1 MISCCLATSYYK
13 YTAWVESLGDAI
25 DDNLRQHQSSQRS
38 DPLKMT
44 LYNSPQVAARFEALR
59 EVCTR
64 PSRSVEYPRKGDVS
78 NDKADKSAPAKLSE
92 FFGVNVY
99 GIQEL
104 RETLPKPVFADLLHQ
119 MSGNKVMDKPTA
131 DAVAH
136 AVKVW
141 AMERGATHFTHW
153 FQPLTNSTAEKHDSF
168 LSLNYTMDGGNL
180 AVKAMDSF
188 SGTQLMQAEPDA
200 SSFPNGGMRST
211 FEARGYT
218 VWDTTSPM
226 FLQDG
231 PHKTKI
237 LYIPSIFIS
246 YNGEALD
253 EKTILLRSCS
263 ALSKAAIELLRVLGD
278 KESNKVH
285 VTLGTEQEFFL
296 VDRGMYT
303 LRPDLKITGRTL
315 LGSVPAKHQQ
325 LEDHY
330 FGHIPSKVLAA
341 ISEAELELWKLGVPV
356 KTRHNEVAPQQ
367 FEMAPVFEE
376 ASVAVDH
383 NLLTMQI
390 IHKIAHRYGLK
401 ALFHE
406 KPFKGVNGS
415 GKHCNW
421 SMCTD
426 SGKNLLDPTEK
437 PEENE
442 TFLLIL
448 CAILLGLK
456 RHSGLLSAAIAS
468 ASNEHRLGAN
478 EAPPSII
485 SAFLGAQ
492 LTEILNVIEEGHEPK
507 TPSKITKNIRVG
519 GTMIDVKIA
528 HLPEISRDSTD
539 RNRTSPFAFTGNKF
553 EFRAVGSSQSPS
565 FPVTMVNAAVASALQ
580 DVVKMLKD
588 KMGNKDSPSKNE
600 IFEVIKTLIK
610 ETKAI
615 RFEGDG
621 YSNEWVK
628 EAASRG
634 LPNLKDA
641 PAAFKMLLDKSNQDM
656 LVNKLEIV
664 NESELLSRF
673 NILCE
678 KYSKDLLIEA
688 KTLKTICK
696 QLLLPASLKYRKD
709 LATGLTLCP
718 TTSEKGLLEKL
729 NCLTEGLYEKLDKME
744 DVVKFTEDV
753 LHKDEVESSMTAADK
768 LKPLLDEVRS
778 ISDTIEEDL
787 ADDLYPLPKYSELLF
802 N

>member
-1 MISCCLATSYYK
+1 MPTS
-13 YTAWVESLGDAI
+13 V
-25 DDNLRQHQSSQRS
+25 
-38 DPLKMT
+38 
-44 LYNSPQVAARFEALR
+44 
-59 EVCTR
+59 
-64 PSRSVEYPRKGDVS
+64 RKS
-78 NDKADKSAPAKLSE
+78 NDNTCSGARIQAIRDFCNQPCRSIKYPTLSESDIDGDKKLKLSE
-92 FFGVNVY
+92 FFGVNVF
-99 GIQEL
+99 GIEEL
-104 RETLPKPVFADLLHQ
+104 RKSLPKPIFADLFRQ
-119 MSGNKVMDKPTA
+119 MAGHKMMEKPTA

-168 LSLNYTMDGGNL
+168 LTLKHKSEGSNL
-180 AVKAMDSF
+180 VIEALDSF
-188 SGTQLMQAEPDA
+188 SGSQLVQAEPDA

-231 PHKTKI
+231 PHGTKI

-246 YNGEALD
+246 YNGDALD
-253 EKTILLRSCS
+253 EKTILLRSCN
-263 ALSKAAIELLRVLGD
+263 AISKAAVELLRTLGD
-278 KESNKVH
+278 ETTNHVH

-296 VDRGMYT
+296 VDRGLYS
-303 LRPDLKITGRTL
+303 LRPDLKLTGRTL
-315 LGSVPAKHQQ
+315 LGDVPAKHQQ

-330 FGHIPSKVLAA
+330 FGHMPSRVLAA

-383 NLLTMQI
+383 NLLTMQVL
-390 IHKIAHRYGLK
+390 HKIAHRHGLK

-421 SMCTD
+421 SLSTD
-426 SGKNLLDPTEK
+426 TGKNLLEPSEK

-442 TFLLIL
+442 PFLLIL
-448 CAILLGLK
+448 GAILLGIK
-456 RHSGLLSAAIAS
+456 RHAGLLSAAIAS

-492 LTEILNVIEEGHEPK
+492 LTELLNSIEEDRPFK
-507 TPSKITKNIRVG
+507 TASIEKKGISLG
-519 GTMIDVKIA
+519 ASSIDVKIA
-528 HLPEISRDSTD
+528 SLPAIARDATD

-565 FPVTMVNAAVASALQ
+565 FPVTMLNAATASALNY
-580 DVVKMLKD
+580 VVEILQKKRDQAGGKL
-588 KMGNKDSPSKNE
+588 GKNE
-600 IFEVIKTLIK
+600 VRAVLREIIR
-610 ETKAI
+610 ETKAL

-621 YSNEWVK
+621 YSKEWVM
-628 EAASRG
+628 EAEKRG
-634 LPNLKDA
+634 LLNLKNG
-641 PAAFKMLLDKSNQDM
+641 PEAFKQLLKSENKTM
-656 LVNKLEIV
+656 LVDNMEIIT
-664 NESELLSRF
+664 EPELHSRY
-673 NILCE
+673 NILCI
-678 KYSKDLLIEA
+678 KYTKDLLIES
-688 KTLKTICK
+688 KVLKDICR
-696 QLLLPASLKYRKD
+696 QRLLPASLSYRKEIAGTITIINQ
-709 LATGLTLCP
+709 LGLSKKVP
-718 TTSEKGLLEKL
+718 EHEVKLLDKL
-729 NCLTEGLYEKLDKME
+729 NETSDELYKKLDKIG
-744 DVVKFTEDV
+744 DVIG
-753 LHKDEVESSMTAADK
+753 EVEKHLKDHGGDEEIASELAANKLQHLLADVRETADK
-768 LKPLLDEVRS
+768 LEALMADEF
-778 ISDTIEEDL
+778 
-787 ADDLYPLPKYSELLF
+787 YPLPKYSELLF